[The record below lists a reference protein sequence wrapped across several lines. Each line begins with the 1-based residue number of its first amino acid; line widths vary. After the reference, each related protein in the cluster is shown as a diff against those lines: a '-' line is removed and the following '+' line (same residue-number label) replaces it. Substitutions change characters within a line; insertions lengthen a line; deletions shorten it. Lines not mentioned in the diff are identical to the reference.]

1 MIEIAINNK
10 VDLLIHNNEKI
21 KEVKGSWQMGMMQQS
36 CILSSTIK
44 NEHIIPYKV
53 EESIEVIKNN
63 TGIFSNFRG
72 HSLFYLSNLLSN
84 KENNE
89 KSFNSILNT
98 YN

>member
-1 MIEIAINNK
+1 MVEIAIDNK

-44 NEHIIPYKV
+44 NENIIPDKF

-63 TGIFSNFRG
+63 TGIFSSFRG

-84 KENNE
+84 KE
-89 KSFNSILNT
+89 KQRRVI
-98 YN
+98 